1 MTDTNT
7 YLVIGAV
14 VAVVAIVLYVWD
26 CRNKSQSVDWVN
38 AVKLGIGAGGIA
50 GGVAFS
56 VGGDAIESVVDTGVS
71 AAQEMFVGKPG
82 F

>member
-1 MTDTNT
+1 MTDTQT

-26 CRNKSQSVDWVN
+26 CRTKSESVDWFN
-38 AVKLGIGAGGIA
+38 AAKLGLGAGGIA

-56 VGGDAIESVVDTGVS
+56 VGGDAIESVVDSGVS

>member
-26 CRNKSQSVDWVN
+26 CRNKSQSVDWIN
-38 AVKLGIGAGGIA
+38 AAKLGIGAGGIA

-56 VGGDAIESVVDTGVS
+56 VGGDAIESVVDSGVS
-71 AAQEMFVGKPG
+71 VAQEMFVGKPG

>member
-1 MTDTNT
+1 MTDTQT
-7 YLVIGAV
+7 YLAIAGV

-26 CRNKSQSVDWVN
+26 CRNKAESVDWMN
-38 AVKLGIGAGGIA
+38 ATKLGIGAGGIA
-50 GGVAFS
+50 GGVAFA
-56 VGGDAIESVVDTGVS
+56 VGGDAIAEASSSVVD

>member
-1 MTDTNT
+1 MTDTQT

-14 VAVVAIVLYVWD
+14 VAAVAIVLYIWD
-26 CRNKSQSVDWVN
+26 SRRKSSSVDWLN
-38 AVKLGIGAGGIA
+38 AAKLGIGAGGIA
-50 GGVAFS
+50 GGVAFA
-56 VGGDAIESVVDTGVS
+56 VGGDAIESVVDSVS